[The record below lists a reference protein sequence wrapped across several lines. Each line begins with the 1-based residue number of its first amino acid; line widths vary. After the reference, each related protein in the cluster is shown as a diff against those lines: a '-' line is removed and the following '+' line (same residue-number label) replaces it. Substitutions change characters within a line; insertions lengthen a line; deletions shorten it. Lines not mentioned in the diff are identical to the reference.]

1 MRTPR
6 LLSLHALIALIAAI
20 ALWGAVPTAAQI
32 RLERDSDGRIVVTNK
47 GSQASRDLAAPSV
60 AIPQVSEQEKAVIRQ
75 KLKTACDRRG
85 LDYALVASLV
95 RAESG
100 FRQQIISKKGA
111 IGLMQLLPATGRRFG
126 CQDPWDLDQ
135 NIEGGTAFLA
145 YLKTLFPG
153 ETPLILA
160 AYNSG
165 ENAVGK
171 YGNKIPPYAE
181 TVRYVFRIL
190 SDYGKPELVARAK
203 QLLATPGD
211 YDRYYTPFKD
221 AKPVLRIMYTYIDA
235 KGIRHFTDAPP
246 SGTSPTLVVFK
257 DE

>member
-1 MRTPR
+1 MKRAVGT
-6 LLSLHALIALIAAI
+6 LLSLCLLGALA
-20 ALWGAVPTAAQI
+20 PSAQI

-60 AIPQVSEQEKAVIRQ
+60 PIPQVSETDKTAIRQ
-75 KLKTACDRRG
+75 KLKAACDRRG
-85 LDYALVASLV
+85 LDYDLVASLV

-100 FRQQIISKKGA
+100 FRQQIVSKKGA
-111 IGLMQLLPATGRRFG
+111 VGLMQLMPATGKRFG
-126 CQDPWDLDQ
+126 CQDPWNLDQ
-135 NIEGGTAFLA
+135 NIEGGTAYLA
-145 YLKTLFPG
+145 YLKGLFPG
-153 ETPLILA
+153 EISLVLA

-190 SDYGKPELVARAK
+190 NDYGKPELVARAK
-203 QLLATPGD
+203 QLLAKPGD
-211 YDRYYTPFKD
+211 YDRYYIPYKD
-221 AKPVLRIMYTYIDA
+221 HKPVLRVMYTYFDA
-235 KGIRHFTDAPP
+235 KGIRVFTDAPP
-246 SGTSPTLVVFK
+246 SGANPTLVVFK